1 MTVQN
6 EIARQIS
13 QALRLELAEEEAAR
27 IAEPVTADSEA
38 YQAYWRGRFH
48 WNRRTVDDL
57 EKAIELFEEAKAAD
71 PEFAL
76 ARVGIADSYLLL
88 GAFYG
93 KLEKH
98 PPSVAMA
105 KARTAAR
112 NALEIDPNLA
122 EAHVTLAYIAFLH
135 DWNWE
140 ASERDFLHAIEL
152 NSRYAPAHQ
161 WYSEL

>member
-1 MTVQN
+1 MNNTTEPFADIVTVQN

-13 QALRLELAEEEAAR
+13 QALRLELAEEDLAR
-27 IAEPVTADSEA
+27 IAEPVTADSQA
-38 YQAYWRGRFH
+38 YQAYWQGRFH
-48 WNRRTVDDL
+48 WNRRTVEDL
-57 EKAIELFEEAKAAD
+57 ERAIELFEEAKEAD

-76 ARVGIADSYLLL
+76 ARVGIADSHLLL

-98 PPSVAMA
+98 PPGVSLA
-105 KARTAAR
+105 KARMAAR
-112 NALEIDPNLA
+112 NALDINPNLA

-140 ASERDFLHAIEL
+140 ASE
-152 NSRYAPAHQ
+152 
-161 WYSEL
+161 